1 MLLLLSSSESYSC
14 RNASLNLFV
23 AISFLF
29 SIVALAPE
37 PDPYTFF
44 PCALTII
51 CANANFLAPTIS
63 PADIASTIAP
73 NTGAGLP
80 PPQIQSNK
88 SKCASGHGTNHTK
101 DLANCPALGNVLAL
115 PTIVTKNASINAGT
129 RNASVSASSKL
140 ISAFIFSNS
149 LLEQS
154 ARYQFGFLKSMASSC
169 AINPCDAANR
179 LASSVGDND
188 TFNRG
193 KVNELLLV
201 VVFSVLLRII
211 LSTFRSSV
219 NSSNKTGF
227 SSFCET
233 KSRSKFL

>member
-1 MLLLLSSSESYSC
+1 
-14 RNASLNLFV
+14 
-23 AISFLF
+23 
-29 SIVALAPE
+29 
-37 PDPYTFF
+37 
-44 PCALTII
+44 
-51 CANANFLAPTIS
+51 
-63 PADIASTIAP
+63 
-73 NTGAGLP
+73 
-80 PPQIQSNK
+80 
-88 SKCASGHGTNHTK
+88 
-101 DLANCPALGNVLAL
+101 
-115 PTIVTKNASINAGT
+115 
-129 RNASVSASSKL
+129 
-140 ISAFIFSNS
+140 
-149 LLEQS
+149 
-154 ARYQFGFLKSMASSC
+154 MASSC